1 MSASLAARLAEQLS
15 KGEQT
20 VEEILSSLQP
30 PRERSALMRCAVVSS
45 FDRRLA
51 ESVLLSEADA
61 APFDEVIAMTDVEP
75 VPRQSE
81 VFRVRLAARS
91 QYWSAWWPTGG
102 SVAPTDLPPDLR
114 ALLERLAEYNDEH
127 DQPLDLL
134 AQRCLIQPDLAKELF
149 LDLYH
154 QADAAFN
161 LPECQDLIDILSD
174 PDRISLLPQNLLD
187 LRNDHSA
194 YLRARGLWSAAYFH
208 TAQFS
213 EPAGV
218 DAVYAGLLSPEGPRV
233 LNLHAPGG
241 RGKTMQLRWLIARRL
256 VPSSRAG
263 GLAGGR
269 IPCALVDFDDI
280 DPVNATRYPW
290 LVLLEVAAQLN
301 DQLPSP
307 PFSALLEEN
316 GWAMPLL
323 RRNPAEPSRA
333 AAASRRVQSLGARV
347 ATRVLGKFERVLAEY
362 FGDSLVVIAFDTL
375 EEIHLRPQGDLQ
387 ALLDLVGTLLDSVSG
402 LRLVLA
408 GRHPVSDILGSAA
421 EGLPDMVEMEIC
433 PFTDSEADH
442 YLHALRGIENLS
454 TRQAIARKADG
465 DPFLLAMLADA
476 VQERPRLSTTEL
488 MQYPAD
494 VIYLIRR
501 VVNRIHEPGVRW
513 LLRYGVVPR
522 RLTFAFVRDVMEPY
536 LRDAMSGRLADD
548 DPADDELPPDLDSEE
563 PSFRTNVLEHPEADL
578 SLEDLWTSLSHYASS
593 TSWVSEVA
601 RASDTLR
608 FRAEVIVPMRRIVSR
623 RKVYRRLHQDA
634 VKYFEGKVAADPGG
648 PVMWTREA
656 IYHHFQLEGKAA
668 VSYWRAALEAQDE
681 DAGRRAA
688 IAAELLEPD
697 YIDENGD
704 PHAWSSAESIVDHAT
719 IVDARFENCLALIDL
734 ARERDLQPDDPL
746 WNQAEKGLASALQAE
761 IKLGRQVID
770 PARKAYVLGALALKS
785 GRLDEAR
792 AEARTALAGTPSVAG
807 RGRLEVLLG
816 DTEFALGA
824 PGAVDS
830 YRRALD
836 AVRTPGRRTSI
847 RRRIIVAQAEKD
859 ALREAHREYEKA
871 LVKSASGREHAELQ
885 ILGADIQLRCGYATK
900 AEASALD
907 AAAGGESTAS
917 RLGVAAAIARCELRH
932 ALDLAAEADTG
943 AAGPTESSGLI
954 VSSDAATGREA
965 FGLAASEVMDY
976 EAAAA
981 ALEAARSLWYSQ
993 GNVEAVARCSV
1004 ASALL
1009 EFRQIGDVK
1018 VAEQH
1023 LIEAEALNLA
1033 AGSDGWLGARLLRA
1047 QLMGQ
1052 KGAAA
1057 DAMGSIHRT
1066 LSALR
1071 SANAPPRRLIP
1082 TAVVG
1087 LNYGDEGEKAA
1098 MLDLLAEQCALV
1110 TPVSA
1115 RVVALAGLKDVAELP
1130 EERCAIPLARLRR
1143 LLVLTRDDRLT
1154 DLDRSMLHMT
1164 IAEVERLSGAK
1175 DVARSRIVRARS
1187 SLTRT
1192 KTVSWLRPWS
1202 LALDRVG
1209 HGASGPSRQDIQRF
1223 VREMDSHPLLC
1234 AAFLVERA
1242 EARIANGGPGPAA
1255 KDLLKEA
1262 EQYLSKCPGKNT
1274 QWHMRLQYA
1283 QASLAEDDHS
1293 SDGKALLAVAGGIAL
1308 GLGVAL
1314 WQRHRRRAEV
1324 AEVDEAAD
1332 PTTDLTRRRARVRL
1346 AHATEGRLT
1355 VDATIPA
1362 LPEAF
1367 VEHSEPRY
1375 PFGEY
1380 SDDPYPLA
1388 ADFAGVWLRSKT
1400 QTEGT
1405 LGSLLLPPRSVTA
1418 LRSVAYAPVEFRLQI
1433 EDRALCFLPW
1443 ELARISGPEGLV
1455 VEEPAVA
1462 GVVRTG
1468 EAVAVRHD
1476 EVTFVQAALNVA
1488 GNCGLA
1494 TDGEFGPRTSEA
1506 LKRYQDSV
1514 GVPSDGMLRQ
1524 DLLDRLQYD
1533 MARVRLPTSP
1543 GQQASG
1549 PLVVLVQ
1556 PDTQRQITAT
1566 RGKAS
1571 LGVNIESLY
1580 SFLGFRVL
1588 RLEVPSARELR
1599 RVIDKAIADRDVP
1612 AILHFSGG
1620 IREQGGG
1627 IALTFLAGEWSQEA
1641 LGGYRTSDEYSVT
1654 AVDSCLEA
1662 FPRES
1667 FRPFVILDIDS
1678 PHGFTE
1684 TALQLLLR
1692 NAFAAD
1698 LFALGHCPAVLA
1710 TGLVA
1715 HDAPKVYDLLVSF
1728 LGGGSS
1734 ILETA
1739 SAVQRMQ
1746 AAGSGDLGSAATAL
1760 FTNLPWLRPWPR

>member
-1 MSASLAARLAEQLS
+1 MSASLVARLAEQLS

-20 VEEILSSLQP
+20 VEEILSSLRS
-30 PRERSALMRCAVVSS
+30 PRERSALIRCAVVSS

-81 VFRVRLAARS
+81 VFRVRPVVRS
-91 QYWSAWWPTGG
+91 QYWSAWWPAGG
-102 SVAPTDLPPDLR
+102 SIAPTDLPPDLR
-114 ALLERLAEYNDEH
+114 ALLERLADYYGEH

-134 AQRCLIQPDLAKELF
+134 AQRCLIQADLAKELF
-149 LDLYH
+149 LDLYR

-161 LPECQDLIDILSD
+161 LPKCQDLIDVLSD
-174 PDRISLLPQNLLD
+174 PDRISLLPQSLLD

-194 YLRARGLWSAAYFH
+194 YLRARGLWSAGYFN

-218 DAVYAGLLSPEGPRV
+218 SAVYTGLLRPEGPRV

-256 VPSSRAG
+256 VPSSTAG
-263 GLAGGR
+263 ALAGGR

-323 RRNPAEPSRA
+323 RRNPAKPSRA
-333 AAASRRVQSLGARV
+333 AAASLRVQSQGARV
-347 ATRVLGKFERVLAEY
+347 ATRVLGKFERVLAEH
-362 FGDSLVVIAFDTL
+362 FRDSLVVIAFDTL

-387 ALLDLVGTLLDSVSG
+387 ALLDLVGTLLDSVRG

-408 GRHPVSDILGSAA
+408 GRHPVSEILGSAA
-421 EGLPDMVEMEIC
+421 ERLPDMVETEVC
-433 PFTDSEADH
+433 PFTDPEADH
-442 YLHALRGIENLS
+442 YLGALRGIENPT
-454 TRQAIARKADG
+454 TRQAIVRKAGG
-465 DPFLLAMLADA
+465 DPFLLAMLADV
-476 VQERPRLSTTEL
+476 VQERPKLSETEL
-488 MQYPAD
+488 TQYPAD

-536 LRDAMSGRLADD
+536 LRDAMSGRLTDD
-548 DPADDELPPDLDSEE
+548 DPADDELPLDLDGEE

-578 SLEDLWTSLSHYASS
+578 GLEDLWTSLRRYASS

-601 RASDTLR
+601 GASDTLR

-623 RKVYRRLHQDA
+623 RKVYRRLHEAA
-634 VKYFEGKVAADPGG
+634 VKYFEGKVAADPEG
-648 PVMWTREA
+648 PVTWTREA
-656 IYHHFQLEGKAA
+656 IYHHFQLEGEAA
-668 VSYWRAALEAQDE
+668 VSYWRAALEAQGE
-681 DAGRRAA
+681 DAERRAA

-719 IVDARFENCLALIDL
+719 IIDAKFENCLALIDL
-734 ARERDLQPDDPL
+734 AREQNLQPDDPL
-746 WNQAEKGLASALQAE
+746 WNQAEKGLASGLQAE
-761 IKLGRQVID
+761 KNLGRQVID

-785 GRLDEAR
+785 GRPDEAR
-792 AEARTALAGTPSVAG
+792 AEARTALAGAPGATES
-807 RGRLEVLLG
+807 GRLEVLLG
-816 DTEFALGA
+816 DAEFALGA

-836 AVRTPGRRTSI
+836 AVRTPRRRTSI

-859 ALREAHREYEKA
+859 TLREAHREYEKA
-871 LVKSASGREHAELQ
+871 LVKAVSAREHAELQ

-900 AEASALD
+900 AEASAID
-907 AAAGGESTAS
+907 AAGSGESTAA

-943 AAGPTESSGLI
+943 AVEPTESSGLI
-954 VSSDAATGREA
+954 VSSDAAAGREA
-965 FGLAASEVMDY
+965 FGLAASELMDY
-976 EAAAA
+976 EDAAA
-981 ALEAARSLWYSQ
+981 ALNTARSLWNSQ

-1004 ASALL
+1004 ASAML

-1018 VAEQH
+1018 VADQH

-1033 AGSDGWLGARLLRA
+1033 AGGDWWLGARLLRT
-1047 QLMGQ
+1047 QLMRE
-1052 KGAAA
+1052 KGAAS
-1057 DAMGSIHRT
+1057 DAMRSIHRT
-1066 LSALR
+1066 LDELR
-1071 SANAPPRRLIP
+1071 SASAPPRRLIR

-1087 LNYGDEGEKAA
+1087 LNYGDEDEKIA
-1098 MLDLLAEQCALV
+1098 MLDLLAEQCALI

-1130 EERCAIPLARLRR
+1130 GERCAIPLARLRR

-1164 IAEVERLSGAK
+1164 IAEVERVSGAK
-1175 DVARSRIVRARS
+1175 DVARSRIVRAL
-1187 SLTRT
+1187 SLLRQA
-1192 KTVSWLRPWS
+1192 KTISWLRPWS

-1209 HGASGPSRQDIQRF
+1209 HGAHSGPSRKDIKRF

-1255 KDLLKEA
+1255 RDLLKEA
-1262 EQYLSKCPGKNT
+1262 GQYLSRCPGKDT
-1274 QWHMRLQYA
+1274 QWHMHWQYA

-1293 SDGKALLAVAGGIAL
+1293 GDGTALLALAGGMAIGL
-1308 GLGVAL
+1308 GLAL

-1324 AEVDEAAD
+1324 TD

-1346 AHATEGRLT
+1346 AHVTQGQLT

-1375 PFGEY
+1375 PFSEY
-1380 SDDPYPLA
+1380 SDDPYSLA
-1388 ADFAGVWLRSKT
+1388 ADFAGTWLRSKT
-1400 QTEGT
+1400 QAEGT

-1418 LRSVAYAPVEFRLQI
+1418 LRSAAYAPVEFRLQI
-1433 EDRALCFLPW
+1433 QDRALCFLPW
-1443 ELARISGPEGLV
+1443 ELARIPGHEGLV
-1455 VEEPAVA
+1455 AEEPTVA

-1468 EAVAVRHD
+1468 EAIAVRHD

-1488 GNCGLA
+1488 RNYRLA
-1494 TDGEFGPRTSEA
+1494 IDGEFGPRTSEA

-1514 GVPSDGMLRQ
+1514 GVPSDGMLRD

-1543 GQQASG
+1543 GQPASG

-1556 PDTQRQITAT
+1556 PDTKRQITAM

-1588 RLEVPSARELR
+1588 RIEVPSARELR
-1599 RVIDKAIADRDVP
+1599 RVIDQAITDRDVP

-1654 AVDSCLEA
+1654 AVDSVLEI

-1667 FRPFVILDIDS
+1667 FRPLVVLDIDS
-1678 PHGFTE
+1678 PNGFTE

-1715 HDAPKVYDLLVSF
+1715 QDAPKVYNMLMSF

-1734 ILETA
+1734 VLETA
-1739 SAVQRMQ
+1739 SAVQRME
-1746 AAGSGDLGSAATAL
+1746 AAESGDLGSGATAL

>member
-1 MSASLAARLAEQLS
+1 MSASFAARLAEQLS

-20 VEEILSSLQP
+20 VEEILSSLRS
-30 PRERSALMRCAVVSS
+30 PRERTALMRCAVVSS

-51 ESVLLSEADA
+51 ESELLSDA
-61 APFDEVIAMTDVEP
+61 GAATFDEVIAMTDVEP

-81 VFRVRLAARS
+81 VYRVRPAARS
-91 QYWSAWWPTGG
+91 RYWSAWWPAGG

-114 ALLERLAEYNDEH
+114 ALLEDLARYYDEH
-127 DQPLDLL
+127 KQSLDLL

-154 QADAAFN
+154 QADTAFN
-161 LPECQDLIDILSD
+161 LPECRDLIDVLSD
-174 PDRISLLPQNLLD
+174 PDRISLLPQSLLD
-187 LRNDHSA
+187 LRNDKLA

-218 DAVYAGLLSPEGPRV
+218 GAVYAGLLGPDGPRV

-256 VPSSRAG
+256 VPSSAAD

-280 DPVNATRYPW
+280 DPINATRYPW

-301 DQLPSP
+301 DQLSSP
-307 PFSALLEEN
+307 PFSPLLEEN

-323 RRNPAEPSRA
+323 RRNPADPSRA
-333 AAASRRVQSLGARV
+333 DAASLRVHSPGARE
-347 ATRVLGKFERVLAEY
+347 ATRVPEKFERVLDEH
-362 FGDSLVVIAFDTL
+362 FRDSPVVIVFDTL

-387 ALLDLVGTLLDSVSG
+387 ALLDVVGTLLDRVRG

-408 GRHPVSDILGSAA
+408 GRHPVSEILGSAA
-421 EGLPDMVEMEIC
+421 ASLPDMIEMEVC
-433 PFTDSEADH
+433 PFTDLEADH
-442 YLHALRGIENLS
+442 YLGVLRGIENPS
-454 TRQAIARKADG
+454 TRQAIAAKAAG
-465 DPFLLAMLADA
+465 DPFLLAMLADV
-476 VQERPRLSTTEL
+476 VQERPQLSTTEL

-548 DPADDELPPDLDSEE
+548 DPADDELPPDLDGDE
-563 PSFRTNVLEHPEADL
+563 PSFRTNVLEYPGADL
-578 SLEDLWTSLSHYASS
+578 SLEDLWTSLRRYASS

-601 RASDTLR
+601 GASDTLR
-608 FRAEVIVPMRRIVSR
+608 FRAEVIVPMRRIISN
-623 RKVYRRLHQDA
+623 RKVYRRLHRDA

-648 PVMWTREA
+648 PVTWTREA

-668 VSYWRAALEAQDE
+668 VSYWRAAVEAQGD
-681 DAGRRAA
+681 DAERRAT

-704 PHAWSSAESIVDHAT
+704 PHAWGSGELIVDYAT
-719 IVDARFENCLALIDL
+719 IIDARFENCLALIDQ
-734 ARERDLQPDDPL
+734 AREQNLQPDDPV
-746 WNQAEKGLASALQAE
+746 WNQAEKGLAGALRAE
-761 IKLGRQVID
+761 TRLGRQVID
-770 PARKAYVLGALALKS
+770 PARKAYVLGALTLKS
-785 GRLDEAR
+785 GRPGDAR
-792 AEARTALAGTPSVAG
+792 AEVRTALAGAPSAAE

-816 DTEFALGA
+816 DAESALGA
-824 PGAVDS
+824 PDAVDS
-830 YRRALD
+830 YRRAL
-836 AVRTPGRRTSI
+836 ATVRTPSNRTSI
-847 RRRIIVAQAEKD
+847 RRRIIVAQAEQD
-859 ALREAHREYEKA
+859 ALREAHSEYEKA
-871 LVKSASGREHAELQ
+871 LVKAAPGGEHAGLQ

-907 AAAGGESTAS
+907 AVAGGESAAA

-932 ALDLAAEADTG
+932 ALDLAAQAEPG
-943 AAGPTESSGLI
+943 VVGPTESGGLI

-965 FGLAASEVMDY
+965 FGLAASELMDY

-981 ALEAARSLWYSQ
+981 ALETARSLWYSQ
-993 GNVEAVARCSV
+993 GDVEAVARCSV
-1004 ASALL
+1004 ASAGL

-1033 AGSDGWLGARLLRA
+1033 AGGDGWLRARLLRA
-1047 QLMGQ
+1047 QLMDQ
-1052 KGAAA
+1052 KGATA
-1057 DAMGSIHRT
+1057 DAMGSIHQT

-1071 SANAPPRRLIP
+1071 SAGAPPRRLIR

-1130 EERCAIPLARLRR
+1130 GERCAIRLTRLRR

-1154 DLDRSMLHMT
+1154 DLDRAMLHMT
-1164 IAEVERLSGAK
+1164 VAEVERLSGAK
-1175 DVARSRIVRARS
+1175 DAARSRIVRALA
-1187 SLTRT
+1187 SLRQA

-1209 HGASGPSRQDIQRF
+1209 HGASGPSRKDIQRF
-1223 VREMDSHPLLC
+1223 VREMDAHPLLC

-1255 KDLLKEA
+1255 SDLLKEA
-1262 EQYLSKCPGKNT
+1262 GQYLSKCPGKDT
-1274 QWHMRLQYA
+1274 KWHMRLQYA
-1283 QASLAEDDHS
+1283 QASLAEDDHG

-1308 GLGVAL
+1308 GLGLAL
-1314 WQRHRRRAEV
+1314 WQRHRRRTEV
-1324 AEVDEAAD
+1324 AD
-1332 PTTDLTRRRARVRL
+1332 PTTDLTKRRALLRL
-1346 AHATEGRLT
+1346 AHATQGRLT
-1355 VDATIPA
+1355 VDTTIPA

-1367 VEHSEPRY
+1367 AEHSEPPY

-1380 SDDPYPLA
+1380 SEDPYSLA
-1388 ADFAGVWLRSKT
+1388 AGFAEVWLRSGMEA
-1400 QTEGT
+1400 EGT
-1405 LGSLLLPPRSVTA
+1405 LGSLLLPPRSVSA
-1418 LRSVAYAPVEFRLQI
+1418 LRSAAYAPVEFRLQI
-1433 EDRALCFLPW
+1433 QDRALGFLPW
-1443 ELARISGPEGLV
+1443 EMARVPGPGGLV
-1455 VEEPAVA
+1455 IEEPAVA

-1468 EAVAVRHD
+1468 DAVAVRHD

-1488 GNCGLA
+1488 GNHGLA

-1506 LKRYQDSV
+1506 LKRYQDSL
-1514 GVPSDGMLRQ
+1514 GVPSDGMLRP

-1543 GQQASG
+1543 GQPASG

-1556 PDTQRQITAT
+1556 PDTHRQINAM

-1588 RLEVPSARELR
+1588 RLEVPSPRELR
-1599 RVIDKAIADRDVP
+1599 RVVDKTIADHDLP

-1627 IALTFLAGEWSQEA
+1627 IALTFLAGEWSHEA

-1654 AVDSCLEA
+1654 ALDSCLEA

-1667 FRPFVILDIDS
+1667 FRPLVILDIDS
-1678 PHGFTE
+1678 PYGFTE

-1715 HDAPKVYDLLVSF
+1715 YDAPKVYDMLVSF

-1739 SAVQRMQ
+1739 ANVQRMQ
-1746 AAGSGDLGSAATAL
+1746 AAESRELGSAATAL
-1760 FTNLPWLRPWPR
+1760 FSNLPWLRPWPR